1 MFSPQLSDTVSN
13 EECQELLH
21 ALYMYLLQ
29 IIFIDFKASCDFLLK
44 IILDDTLF

>member
-1 MFSPQLSDTVSN
+1 MFSPQLSDTVSI

-29 IIFIDFKASCDFLLK
+29 IIWINFKASCYFCL
-44 IILDDTLF
+44 